1 MEDGLITARDVAA
14 VMKVRPRTV
23 GVWTAR
29 GLIPC
34 VRLGP
39 KVIRYRREEIEELVR
54 LCADPA
60 PTPLHKTKRGGKQS
74 EAAAR

>member
-1 MEDGLITARDVAA
+1 MCG
-14 VMKVRPRTV
+14 P
-23 GVWTAR
+23 R